1 MRAYLQHI
9 SLVLLLVF
17 AISNTGFAVYQHI
30 CYSSGTT
37 GVSVLVPAF
46 CEMEAEKE
54 ADNCCSK
61 PESEKIP
68 ADDCC
73 EHNSAFAKMDTDA
86 TLEKEQ
92 VWQLSEVGF
101 SSKLFVFVLSNWL
114 SNEETN
120 LLLAALH
127 PPNPHIQQPSSAP
140 EHLAMVCS
148 YLC

>member
-9 SLVLLLVF
+9 SLVLLMVF

-30 CYSSGTT
+30 CHTSGTT

-46 CEMEAEKE
+46 CEMEAKE
-54 ADNCCSK
+54 EAENCCSK
-61 PESEKIP
+61 PESEKLP

-73 EHNSAFAKMDTDA
+73 EHNSAFAKMDADA
-86 TLEKEQ
+86 TVEKEQ
-92 VWQLSEVGF
+92 VWQLSEIGF
-101 SSKLFVFVLSNWL
+101 STKLFVFVLSNWM

-120 LLLAALH
+120 LLLATLH

-140 EHLAMVCS
+140 ERLAKIPS
-148 YLC
+148 YRC